1 MVNIWDYQ
9 NANKI
14 KLTDISGKEWVGY
27 VIDLTDQEEDEEAT
41 EDSITIRVDGDYIG
55 FYESEIT
62 SIEVLY

>member
-27 VIDLTDQEEDEEAT
+27 VIVLTDQEEDEEAT

>member
-1 MVNIWDYQ
+1 MVNIWDYR
-9 NANKI
+9 NANKV
-14 KLTDISGKEWVGY
+14 KLVDISGKEWVGY